1 MPMDDSRSEEAKE
14 RSVRRCCRGDDR
26 SCSMMEKISVEEDE
40 EEEEEGG
47 LLACLPACSW
57 LRRPTI
63 RP

>member
-1 MPMDDSRSEEAKE
+1 
-14 RSVRRCCRGDDR
+14 
-26 SCSMMEKISVEEDE
+26 MMEKISVEEDE

>member
-1 MPMDDSRSEEAKE
+1 
-14 RSVRRCCRGDDR
+14 
-26 SCSMMEKISVEEDE
+26 MMEKISVEED